1 MDKVLDTIELSK
13 FKTYHEFMRALILEG
28 ISGYHFTLDQ
38 LNHQLYT
45 LNKEIYEDLCEAAI
59 GYLEM
64 HAPAKIKSFE
74 N

>member
-1 MDKVLDTIELSK
+1 
-13 FKTYHEFMRALILEG
+13 MRALILEG

-45 LNKEIYEDLCEAAI
+45 LNKQIYEDLCQTAT
-59 GYLEM
+59 GYFEM